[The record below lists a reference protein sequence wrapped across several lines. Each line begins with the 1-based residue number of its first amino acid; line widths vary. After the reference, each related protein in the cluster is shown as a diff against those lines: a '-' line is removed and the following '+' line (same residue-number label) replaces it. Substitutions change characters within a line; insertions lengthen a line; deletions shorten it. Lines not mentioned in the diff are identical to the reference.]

1 MQITIEIPDEL
12 ACQFT
17 TNATSLSQHILETL
31 VVEAYQAERITS
43 AEVGQILNLP
53 SRFAVDAF
61 LKSHKAYL
69 HYTKDDLDQDITTL
83 QQLRN
88 QQLRSQYP

>member
-12 ACQFT
+12 ACQFE

-43 AEVGQILNLP
+43 AEVRQILNLP

-61 LKSHKAYL
+61 LKSHNAYL
-69 HYTKDDLDQDITTL
+69 HYTEDDLEQDIATL
-83 QQLRN
+83 H
-88 QQLRSQYP
+88 QLRS